1 MGSPGTPHQPAPQ
14 PAGMEAR
21 QWCGDLRPA
30 DGGRTV
36 TLCGWVDRR
45 RDHGGV
51 IFIDLRDRSGTVQIT
66 VDPELAGSDPAARE
80 AFAAAFE
87 TASHLRNE
95 TVLQVSG
102 RLRERPAES
111 INERLA
117 TGQVEVVASAITVL
131 NAVKGNLPFPVS
143 VHDEENTRE
152 ELRLR
157 HRYLDLRRERMNGN
171 LRLRHQVVKTI
182 RAFLAGA
189 GPAEAGE
196 GFIEVETPVLTRST
210 PEGARDYLVPSRVC
224 GGEWF
229 ALPQSPQLFKQLL
242 MVGGL
247 ERYYQIARCFRD
259 EDLRADRQPEFTQ
272 LDMEMSFLDQE
283 QILALNERLIAAIWK
298 QVKGVELPRPFPR
311 LSWHEAMERYGTD
324 RPDTRY
330 GLELVTVSDL
340 VAGMGFKVFSGAVA
354 AGGAVKVLPVP
365 GGNAAISNVRIKPG
379 GDVFSEAQKAGA
391 GGLAFI
397 RVRENGEIDT
407 IGAIKDNL
415 SPEVK
420 AELLARTGAQP
431 GTLLLFG
438 AGDTA
443 TVNKALD
450 RVRQFLAR
458 ELALVPKDPRAGTSQ
473 GAASGAEGAEAG
485 AAEAAASEGWHFLWV
500 VDFPMFDYNAEEQRY
515 EALHHPFCAPNA
527 EDLGDDPAQWA
538 AKLPGA
544 RAQAYDLVLNGL
556 ELGGGSLRIHDSAL
570 QRQVLQTIGLPLE
583 EAERQFGF
591 LLEALDMGAPP
602 HGGIAFGLDR
612 MTMLLAGEESIRDT
626 IAFPKTQQARCL
638 MTQAP
643 AGVAGKQLEE
653 LHVASTWT
661 EEA

>member
-1 MGSPGTPHQPAPQ
+1 MRSHG
-14 PAGMEAR
+14 
-21 QWCGDLRPA
+21 CGDLRSDA
-30 DGGRTV
+30 TGQAV
-36 TLCGWVDRR
+36 SLCGWVDRR

-66 VDPELAGSDPAARE
+66 VDPDLSPAA
-80 AFAAAFE
+80 FAVAE
-87 TASHLRNE
+87 RLRNE
-95 TVLQVSG
+95 TVLKVSG
-102 RLRERPAES
+102 TVRDRPADS
-111 INERLA
+111 RNERLA
-117 TGQVEVVASAITVL
+117 TGAVEVLASAIEVL
-131 NAVKGNLPFPVS
+131 NEVRGNLPFPVS
-143 VHDEENTRE
+143 VHDDTPVRE

-171 LRLRHQVVKTI
+171 LRLRAQTI
-182 RAFLAGA
+182 QAARRFL
-189 GPAEAGE
+189 EAE

-242 MVGGL
+242 MVGGI
-247 ERYYQIARCFRD
+247 ERYYQVARCFRD

-272 LDMEMSFLDQE
+272 LDIEVSFMEQE
-283 QILALNERLIAAIWK
+283 QILQLNERLIATIWRA
-298 QVKGVELPRPFPR
+298 VKGIELPSPFPR
-311 LSWHEAMERYGTD
+311 LTWQEAMDRYGTD

-330 GLELVTVSDL
+330 GLELTNVSDI
-340 VAGMGFKVFSGAVA
+340 VATSGFKVFSGAVA
-354 AGGAVKVLPVP
+354 AGGAVKCIAIP
-365 GGNAAISNVRIKPG
+365 GGNDAISNVRIKPG
-379 GDVFSEAQKAGA
+379 GDVFSEATTAGA

-397 RVRENGEIDT
+397 RVREGGEIDS

-415 SPEVK
+415 SAEGK
-420 AELLARTGAQP
+420 AELLRRTGAEP

-458 ELALVPKDPRAGTSQ
+458 ELGLVP
-473 GAASGAEGAEAG
+473 ASGAGGA
-485 AAEAAASEGWHFLWV
+485 WNFLWV
-500 VDFPMFDYNAEEQRY
+500 VDFPMFEFNAEENRL

-527 EDLGDDPAQWA
+527 TDLGADPAGWPTA
-538 AKLPGA
+538 LPTA

-556 ELGGGSLRIHDSAL
+556 ELGGGSLRIHDAAL
-570 QRQVLQTIGLPLE
+570 QKQVLQTIGLPLE

-591 LLEALDMGAPP
+591 LIEALDMGAPP

-612 MTMLLAGEESIRDT
+612 MVMLLAGEESIRDT

-638 MTQAP
+638 LTQAP
-643 AGVAGKQLEE
+643 ADVSIKQLDE
-653 LHVASTWT
+653 LHVASTWVA
-661 EEA
+661 EEG